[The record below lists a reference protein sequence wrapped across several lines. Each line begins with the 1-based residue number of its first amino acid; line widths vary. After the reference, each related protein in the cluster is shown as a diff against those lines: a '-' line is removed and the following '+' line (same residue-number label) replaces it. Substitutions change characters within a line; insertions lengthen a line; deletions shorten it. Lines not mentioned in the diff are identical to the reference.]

1 MYFFS
6 FQGLNLHR
14 QNGSFVVHTELFK
27 LTFIVLI
34 LNVVLKKCYI
44 DEKTKCIISHLSVC
58 FFIHMKSALS

>member
-6 FQGLNLHR
+6 FQGLNLHH

-34 LNVVLKKCYI
+34 LNVVLKKCYF
-44 DEKTKCIISHLSVC
+44 EKNVIL
-58 FFIHMKSALS
+58 MKKQNV